1 MDRFRAV
8 FTATTIAA
16 IVSGAAVHPAWPDS
30 DPKLGDLKG
39 KKATHS
45 IKPPKLSDHK
55 KTPLDVGHGG
65 DLANP
70 LGLGGAAGFGASI
83 LGTVLNH

>member
-1 MDRFRAV
+1 MDRFRAALT
-8 FTATTIAA
+8 TATIAA
-16 IVSGAAVHPAWPDS
+16 FLSGAAVNPAWSDS
-30 DPKLGDLKG
+30 DHKGDDLKG

-45 IKPPKLSDHK
+45 TKLPKLSDHK

-70 LGLGGAAGFGASI
+70 LGLGGAAGLGASI
-83 LGTVLNH
+83 LGNVLDH